1 MESYENINKMLGGL
15 IITDQNHSYQSN
27 QNNQNHSYQNN
38 QTNQNNP
45 VLSQKYDEKN
55 IVKVKPEQTYT
66 GFSRDI
72 QLFGDQNITQ
82 RNINLESD
90 PSRKL
95 VNDIDK
101 KSVMNAR
108 LQNYEPIP
116 NNSPYLTQKK
126 AQNPNAL
133 NFHLDNFKK
142 QDQGESLNLK
152 LNQRQSMPSTKQYSL
167 NKLESLPIHE
177 SLPQSSQD
185 SFIYKN
191 QN

>member
-1 MESYENINKMLGGL
+1 MESYENINKMLGKL
-15 IITDQNHSYQSN
+15 VIKN
-27 QNNQNHSYQNN
+27 
-38 QTNQNNP
+38 NQNNP
-45 VLSQKYDEKN
+45 VLNQNNQINPVLNQNNQINPVLNQKYNEKN
-55 IVKVKPEQTYT
+55 TVKVKPEQTYT
-66 GFSRDI
+66 GFSRDM
-72 QLFGDQNITQ
+72 QLFSNQNMIQ
-82 RNINLESD
+82 RNFNLESD

-101 KSVMNAR
+101 KSVMNER
-108 LQNYEPIP
+108 LQNYEPMP

-133 NFHLDNFKK
+133 NFHLDNFRN
-142 QDQGESLNLK
+142 QDDNESLNLK
-152 LNQRQSMPSTKQYSL
+152 LNQRQSMPGTKQYSI
-167 NKLESLPIHE
+167 NKLDKLPIHE

>member
-1 MESYENINKMLGGL
+1 MESYENINKMLGKL
-15 IITDQNHSYQSN
+15 VIKN
-27 QNNQNHSYQNN
+27 
-38 QTNQNNP
+38 NQNNP
-45 VLSQKYDEKN
+45 VLNQNNQINPVLNQNNQINPVLNQKYNEKN
-55 IVKVKPEQTYT
+55 TVKVKPEQTYT
-66 GFSRDI
+66 GFSRDM
-72 QLFGDQNITQ
+72 QLFSNQNMIQ
-82 RNINLESD
+82 RNFNLEND

-101 KSVMNAR
+101 KSVMNER
-108 LQNYEPIP
+108 LQNYEPMP

-133 NFHLDNFKK
+133 NFHLDNFRN
-142 QDQGESLNLK
+142 QDDNESLNLK
-152 LNQRQSMPSTKQYSL
+152 LNQRQSMPATKQYSI
-167 NKLESLPIHE
+167 NKLDKLPIHE

>member
-15 IITDQNHSYQSN
+15 IITDQ
-27 QNNQNHSYQNN
+27 NQNHSYQNN

>member
-1 MESYENINKMLGGL
+1 MNLRENL
-15 IITDQNHSYQSN
+15 
-27 QNNQNHSYQNN
+27 
-38 QTNQNNP
+38 
-45 VLSQKYDEKN
+45 
-55 IVKVKPEQTYT
+55 EQ
-66 GFSRDI
+66 
-72 QLFGDQNITQ
+72 LK
-82 RNINLESD
+82 INLESD

-108 LQNYEPIP
+108 LQNYEPMP

-133 NFHLDNFKK
+133 NFHLDNFRN
-142 QDQGESLNLK
+142 QDDNESLNLK
-152 LNQRQSMPSTKQYSL
+152 LNQRQSMPVTKQYSI
-167 NKLESLPIHE
+167 NKLENLPIHE

>member
-1 MESYENINKMLGGL
+1 MESYENINKMLGQL
-15 IITDQNHSYQSN
+15 VIKND
-27 QNNQNHSYQNN
+27 
-38 QTNQNNP
+38 QNNP

-55 IVKVKPEQTYT
+55 VVKVKPEQTYT
-66 GFSRDI
+66 GFSRDM
-72 QLFGDQNITQ
+72 QLFGDQNVIQ
-82 RNINLESD
+82 RNFNLESD

-95 VNDIDK
+95 IDDTDK
-101 KSVMNAR
+101 KSVMNER

-133 NFHLDNFKK
+133 NFHLDNFRN
-142 QDQGESLNLK
+142 QDDNESLNTK

-167 NKLESLPIHE
+167 NKLDKLPIHE

>member
-1 MESYENINKMLGGL
+1 MESYENINKMLGKL
-15 IITDQNHSYQSN
+15 VIKN
-27 QNNQNHSYQNN
+27 
-38 QTNQNNP
+38 NQNNP
-45 VLSQKYDEKN
+45 VLNQNNQINPVLNQNNQINPVLNQKYNEKN
-55 IVKVKPEQTYT
+55 TVKVKPEQTYT
-66 GFSRDI
+66 GFSRDM
-72 QLFGDQNITQ
+72 QLFSNQNMIQ
-82 RNINLESD
+82 RNFNLESD

-101 KSVMNAR
+101 KSVMNER
-108 LQNYEPIP
+108 LQNYEPMP

-133 NFHLDNFKK
+133 NFHLDNFRN
-142 QDQGESLNLK
+142 QDDNESLNLK
-152 LNQRQSMPSTKQYSL
+152 LNQRQSMPATKQYSI
-167 NKLESLPIHE
+167 NKLDKLPIHE

>member
-1 MESYENINKMLGGL
+1 MESYENINKMLGQL
-15 IITDQNHSYQSN
+15 VIKNNQKN
-27 QNNQNHSYQNN
+27 QNNQN
-38 QTNQNNP
+38 NQNNP

-66 GFSRDI
+66 GFSRDM
-72 QLFGDQNITQ
+72 QLFGDQNVIQ
-82 RNINLESD
+82 RNFNLESD

-95 VNDIDK
+95 VDDTDK
-101 KSVMNAR
+101 KSVMNER
-108 LQNYEPIP
+108 LQNYEPMP

-133 NFHLDNFKK
+133 NFHLDNFRN
-142 QDQGESLNLK
+142 QDDNESLNIK
-152 LNQRQSMPSTKQYSL
+152 LNQRQSMPSTKQYSI
-167 NKLESLPIHE
+167 NKLENLPIHE
-177 SLPQSSQD
+177 SIPQSSQN